1 MEFGTHEELMELAGR
16 YRYLYGLRQML
27 LRMSQVQEL
36 RRMEVQPVVMGQ
48 LKLSLMYLTRFF
60 RVGCYRIGS
69 RSIEAFREIKKN
81 YKEVISETISA

>member
-1 MEFGTHEELMELAGR
+1 
-16 YRYLYGLRQML
+16 
-27 LRMSQVQEL
+27 
-36 RRMEVQPVVMGQ
+36 MEVLPVVRGQ
-48 LKLSLMYLTRFF
+48 LKRSLIRTRFF